1 MDGTLSLPVTGSLA
15 RAGWP
20 PSVRLGSSRPV
31 RQCGDLVVLFSRL
44 GSMGHPDS
52 TGNRE
57 LAHER
62 EKFTKF
68 KGL

>member
-1 MDGTLSLPVTGSLA
+1 M
-15 RAGWP
+15 
-20 PSVRLGSSRPV
+20 

-68 KGL
+68 NGL